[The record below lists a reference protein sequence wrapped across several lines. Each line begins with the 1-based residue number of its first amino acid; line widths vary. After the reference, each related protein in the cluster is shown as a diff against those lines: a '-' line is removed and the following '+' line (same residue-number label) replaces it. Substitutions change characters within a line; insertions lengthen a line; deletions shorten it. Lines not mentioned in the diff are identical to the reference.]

1 MAQTWKQQVLGEVV
15 DYCETHGSRTFAL
28 RDFLAERQNVLQTL
42 HPKNNNVAA
51 KVRQQL
57 QFLRDEELVSFVD
70 NQGIYTLRN
79 IDYLKHE
86 KEAMRDA
93 DLWDGAEGIKERSTK
108 LKMRPVRL
116 PEKREH
122 FMETYVRDKGWAREA
137 RQTFG
142 RECLIR
148 DCGNRFKKPDGKFYI
163 EVHHIVPLCEGGED
177 GIWNLSV
184 LCAHHH
190 RMAHFADAKSKKD
203 ISSYLLKEI
212 DGRLNHS

>member
-1 MAQTWKQQVLGEVV
+1 MSVTWKQQVLGEVV

-28 RDFLAERQNVLQTL
+28 RDFLAGRQSVLQAL

-51 KVRQQL
+51 KIRQQL
-57 QFLRDEELVSFVD
+57 QSLRDEKLISFVD

-79 IDYLKHE
+79 IDYLQHE

-93 DLWDGAEGIKERSTK
+93 DLWDGSEGMKEKSPRFKT
-108 LKMRPVRL
+108 RPVRL

-122 FMETYVRDKGWAREA
+122 FMETYVRNTGWAREA

-148 DCGNRFKKPDGKFYI
+148 DCGNRFKKSDGNFYI

-190 RMAHFADAKSKKD
+190 RMAHFANADSKRD
-203 ISSYLLKEI
+203 IRKFLLKEVE
-212 DGRLNHS
+212 DRLL